1 MALFKF
7 MHVDMYTIKYMS
19 QLDFLMWTGS
29 WAVAIVQY
37 KQVHFER
44 SHVFLDVFCK
54 PLLGIIP
61 GQ

>member
-1 MALFKF
+1 

-54 PLLGIIP
+54 PFLGIIP
-61 GQ
+61 G